1 MNFWKRLQ
9 WRENAPLALP
19 VVAGQVGHIAAS
31 VADSVMVGRLGT
43 IPLAAVS
50 LANSILSVPLVFG
63 IGMAYGLTPL
73 VAQAYGQRRRAKGV
87 SP

>member
-50 LANSILSVPLVFG
+50 LANSIL
-63 IGMAYGLTPL
+63 
-73 VAQAYGQRRRAKGV
+73 
-87 SP
+87 